1 MTGLANKNVQEITGK
16 SRYNFKLRFIW
27 GIPRNV
33 EDAKKMERSVSAA
46 VKNHIF
52 SRINVVLI
60 SNVIRSNLMNLGSF
74 TITGIISLLKD

>member
-46 VKNHIF
+46 VNNHIF
-52 SRINVVLI
+52 SRINVV
-60 SNVIRSNLMNLGSF
+60 SNVIRSHLMNLVSF
-74 TITGIISLLKD
+74 TITGIISILKD